1 MTEYLKITIFLSLVI
16 TKTLET
22 LHRLPMEAFLPM
34 NDNSESFTSHKESSS
49 PFFLRETCEHPCDLT
64 LVVEQ
69 GKQFRAHKDVLS
81 RASPFFEK
89 LLNSDMK
96 EAKEGI
102 VQLEMFSDSVMAA
115 TLEFIYTGGVRIS
128 TQEIAEGVIV
138 MADYLFL
145 PDLKPLAE
153 EIILRKLDTSN
164 CISTCYFA
172 EKYQCSDLVSKIKNF
187 ILVNFTVVAET
198 EEFLRM
204 SSEEVERWLSSDEV
218 VIGSEE
224 DVFKIILTWIEHD
237 KDERKRYFANLFRHV
252 RLVYVS
258 RDFLWS
264 EILSNDLV
272 KSKKACLSLAMDA
285 VKTKNSRNHRNV
297 SATPRKSQQTSF
309 IVACLD
315 KYILCYFPR
324 GDRWYL
330 LGDNSTSNSIS
341 NSKDFEVFSC
351 HGKLYFLKLACF
363 LHSGLFCYDA
373 LSDSWSRQQFKET
386 RYVRQIFVGSEDEVY
401 TLVSDAGCLRCEN
414 LSCLCSARKKYVS
427 FLRKYNP
434 ESNEWQ
440 EISSFDFGSKE
451 GICVVVKDN
460 FIYFIGGGVR
470 EQHRSKNLPDV
481 HRYVVGQN
489 QWDKVADVQEGRM
502 FACGAATKDKLF
514 IAGGLDGE
522 GMALNTCEVYNE
534 TTDEWH
540 FIANLNASPSFLSSM
555 VRCDGKVYVLGG
567 CYDSNS
573 HQTVECYDPDNDEW
587 KVKTK
592 LPFHL
597 PVGPI
602 ERYCLKACSMT
613 VFTRSLNKLPM
624 TLLSRP
630 GLRGDKAK
638 CVMM

>member
-1 MTEYLKITIFLSLVI
+1 
-16 TKTLET
+16 
-22 LHRLPMEAFLPM
+22 MEAFLPM
-34 NDNSESFTSHKESSS
+34 NDNSESFTPHKESFS
-49 PFFLRETCEHPCDLT
+49 PFFLRETCEHPFDLT
-64 LVVEQ
+64 LVVEH
-69 GKQFRAHKDVLS
+69 GKQFRTHRDVLS
-81 RASPFFEK
+81 GASPFFEK

-102 VQLEMFSDSVMAA
+102 VRLEMFTDSVMAA

-128 TQEIAEGVIV
+128 TQEVAEGLIV

-145 PDLKPLAE
+145 PSLKPLAE
-153 EIILRKLDTSN
+153 ETILWKLNASN

-172 EKYQCSDLVSKIKNF
+172 EKYQCNELVPKIKNF
-187 ILVNFTVVAET
+187 ILVNFTEVATT

-204 SSEEVERWLSSDEV
+204 SREEVERWLSSDEV
-218 VIGSEE
+218 VIRNEE

-237 KDERKRYFANLFRHV
+237 KDERKRYFVNLFRHV
-252 RLVYVS
+252 RLMYVS
-258 RDFLWS
+258 RNFLWN

-272 KSKKACLSLAMDA
+272 KSKKKCLNLAMNA
-285 VKTKNSRNHRNV
+285 VKTKNSKNLRNV
-297 SATPRKSQQTSF
+297 SATPRKSHKTSF
-309 IVACLD
+309 IVACVD
-315 KYILCYFPR
+315 KYMLCYFP
-324 GDRWYL
+324 GEDRWYL
-330 LGDNSTSNSIS
+330 LGDNSISNSTS

-351 HGKLYFLKLACF
+351 HGKLYFLKLADF

-373 LSDSWSRQQFKET
+373 LSDSWTRQHFEET
-386 RYVRQIFVGSEDEVY
+386 RYVRQIFVGNEDEVY
-401 TLVSDAGCLRCEN
+401 TLVSDECVRCES
-414 LSCLCSARKKYVS
+414 LSCLCYARKNCVS
-427 FLRKYNP
+427 FLKKYNA
-434 ESNEWQ
+434 ELNECQ

-470 EQHRSKNLPDV
+470 EQHRYKNLPDV
-481 HRYVVGQN
+481 HRYDVSQN
-489 QWDKVADVQEGRM
+489 QWNKVADVQEGRM

-514 IAGGLDGE
+514 IAGGLDRE
-522 GMALNTCEVYNE
+522 GMTSSTCEVYNE

-540 FIANLNASPSFLSSM
+540 FIAKLNASPSFLSSM
-555 VRCDGKVYVLGG
+555 VCCDGKVYVLGG
-567 CYDSNS
+567 CYDNDS

-613 VFTRSLNKLPM
+613 VFTSSLNKLPL
-624 TLLSRP
+624 TLLPRS
-630 GLRGDKAK
+630 GLRGGKAK